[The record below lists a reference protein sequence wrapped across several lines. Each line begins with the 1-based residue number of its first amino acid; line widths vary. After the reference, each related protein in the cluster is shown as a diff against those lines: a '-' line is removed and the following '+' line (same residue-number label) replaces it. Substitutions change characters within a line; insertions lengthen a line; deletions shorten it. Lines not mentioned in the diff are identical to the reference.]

1 MTERP
6 VHMHEQEAALA
17 SKDYAGHQLLTGRC
31 GEDAAR
37 PFLGLLGRRG
47 SWGGEGARGGQES
60 FVCHS
65 GRRLMHHHLGHHLDV
80 RGEGMLGLSGSGG
93 GNSLEGGV

>member
-47 SWGGEGARGGQES
+47 SGGVEGARGGQES
-60 FVCHS
+60 FVCHG

-80 RGEGMLGLSGSGG
+80 RGEGM
-93 GNSLEGGV
+93 